1 MQSTSRQSWISQ
13 RPNFFIRPIGFICNF
28 IPNSYWSF
36 HRTFH
41 SWILSGW
48 RILRGKIQ
56 PYEVLVRFSDTF
68 DWRLPLRSVK
78 RWFACVINSI
88 CQRWG
93 HETRVWQSEHSM
105 KKRIQELRFS
115 MSFGNVNLP
124 ISKSSSKPNVPSRKE
139 LSRSPTTH
147 RTPQRH
153 QHIIQSN
160 SGRFIHSID
169 PPKPT
174 NTIKFRLDTKIRN
187 RNSHH
192 ERINFP
198 YPFFVLSV
206 TVEQC
211 VPTCRCILFGS
222 ILQFHNIG

>member
-88 CQRWG
+88 CQSDEDTKLESGNQNIPWKKGFRNYG
-93 HETRVWQSEHSM
+93 FRCHSG
-105 KKRIQELRFS
+105 
-115 MSFGNVNLP
+115 MSICQF
-124 ISKSSSKPNVPSRKE
+124 PSRRRNPMFRPGKNFLDRRQHTE
-139 LSRSPTTH
+139 HLKDTNISFNPTLVDSFI
-147 RTPQRH
+147 PLIH
-153 QHIIQSN
+153 QSLQ
-160 SGRFIHSID
+160 
-169 PPKPT
+169 
-174 NTIKFRLDTKIRN
+174 
-187 RNSHH
+187 
-192 ERINFP
+192 
-198 YPFFVLSV
+198 
-206 TVEQC
+206 
-211 VPTCRCILFGS
+211 IL
-222 ILQFHNIG
+222 